1 MVCNAASDRQS
12 TNLFRRA
19 SDSLGEALW
28 LLCWLAL
35 SQSRVLPRR
44 ALVTEHGKVQTSR
57 VRTTSYGRCSLRTAP
72 LGVLTD
78 GCKNVDASGL

>member
-28 LLCWLAL
+28 LLCWLRTVPVTRTA
-35 SQSRVLPRR
+35 SQSAFVNKTWQSAKRSGSDRVIWALFVSQGFAR
-44 ALVTEHGKVQTSR
+44 A
-57 VRTTSYGRCSLRTAP
+57 Y
-72 LGVLTD
+72 
-78 GCKNVDASGL
+78 